1 LVALHKITNDT
12 IITPHPNNPSC
23 PINPTYIL
31 QKPRARVRAC
41 IYYGVCI
48 STNALR
54 HTTAR
59 KRQVMPTNTFSE
71 FLQCKY
77 SIAAAGKIS

>member
-1 LVALHKITNDT
+1 MHYIKTTNDT
-12 IITPHPNNPSC
+12 IIAPHPNNPSS

-59 KRQVMPTNTFSE
+59 KRQVMPTKTFSE
-71 FLQCKY
+71 FLQYKY
-77 SIAAAGKIS
+77 GIAATGKVS

>member
-1 LVALHKITNDT
+1 
-12 IITPHPNNPSC
+12 
-23 PINPTYIL
+23 
-31 QKPRARVRAC
+31 RAC

-59 KRQVMPTNTFSE
+59 KRQVMPTNNFSE

-77 SIAAAGKIS
+77 SIAGTGKVG

>member
-1 LVALHKITNDT
+1 MHYIKTTNDT
-12 IITPHPNNPSC
+12 IIAPHSNNPSC
-23 PINPTYIL
+23 PIIPTYIP

-41 IYYGVCI
+41 VYYGVCI

-59 KRQVMPTNTFSE
+59 KRQVMPTNNFSE
-71 FLQCKY
+71 FLQCKHG
-77 SIAAAGKIS
+77 IAATGKVG